1 MVKYSHG
8 AVMKVKLR
16 RESFVAV
23 LINKEKA
30 KQM

>member
-1 MVKYSHG
+1 MVKYSQ
-8 AVMKVKLR
+8 VKLR